1 MSKLKQLNEFKQE
14 LKMIERNIQRVEKY
28 VSDTSKYKEDDL
40 PNSCQ
45 VFGEL
50 KHRLIALKRSILL
63 ITEIPTRDLFDRK

>member
-28 VSDTSKYKEDDL
+28 VSDNGREQYCP